1 MTEVRSNPPKPIDTP
16 ENMHRG
22 IALVLLPGYGPK
34 DFNGDQPYAK
44 GLIDSS
50 HVDRGTVV
58 QTVLAWLNKS
68 GLDVKRQASA
78 FRLVVWPEKWV
89 ESNLRGPQMVSALV
103 EQSSALAWL
112 NKSGLDVK
120 RQASAFRLVVWPE
133 KWVESNLRGPQMV
146 SALVEQS
153 SAFVKEMNETQPALL
168 VLVSCYLHDAL
179 LNPEVVKAL
188 KPALGKPLM
197 PPTRLCSTRLRAQ
210 VQRWE
215 T

>member
-103 EQSSALAWL
+103 EQSSA
-112 NKSGLDVK
+112 
-120 RQASAFRLVVWPE
+120 
-133 KWVESNLRGPQMV
+133 
-146 SALVEQS
+146 
-153 SAFVKEMNETQPALL
+153 FVKEMNETQPALL

-215 T
+215 KALVVSLPIPSQRTTSAFSEALAIGLKPWLNQNERK

>member
-22 IALVLLPGYGPK
+22 IALVLLPCYGPK
-34 DFNGDQPYAK
+34 EFNGDQPYAK

-58 QTVLAWLNKS
+58 QTV
-68 GLDVKRQASA
+68 
-78 FRLVVWPEKWV
+78 
-89 ESNLRGPQMVSALV
+89 
-103 EQSSALAWL
+103 LAWL

-215 T
+215 KALVVSLPIPSQRTTSAFSEALALGLKPWLNQNERK

>member
-103 EQSSALAWL
+103 EQSSA
-112 NKSGLDVK
+112 
-120 RQASAFRLVVWPE
+120 F
-133 KWVESNLRGPQMV
+133 VE
-146 SALVEQS
+146 
-153 SAFVKEMNETQPALL
+153 EMNETQPALL

-215 T
+215 KALVVSLPIPSQRTTSAFSEALVLGLKPWLNQNERK

>member
-34 DFNGDQPYAK
+34 EFNGDQPYAN

-103 EQSSALAWL
+103 EQSSA
-112 NKSGLDVK
+112 
-120 RQASAFRLVVWPE
+120 
-133 KWVESNLRGPQMV
+133 
-146 SALVEQS
+146 
-153 SAFVKEMNETQPALL
+153 FVKEMNGTQPALL

-215 T
+215 KALVVSLPIPSQRTTSAFSEALALGLKPWLNQNERK

>member
-34 DFNGDQPYAK
+34 EFNGDQPYAK

-103 EQSSALAWL
+103 EQSSA
-112 NKSGLDVK
+112 
-120 RQASAFRLVVWPE
+120 F
-133 KWVESNLRGPQMV
+133 VE
-146 SALVEQS
+146 
-153 SAFVKEMNETQPALL
+153 EMNETQPALL

-179 LNPEVVKAL
+179 LNSEVVKAL

-215 T
+215 KALVVSLPIPSQRTTSAFSEALALGLKPWLNQNERK

>member
-34 DFNGDQPYAK
+34 DFNGDHPYAI

-58 QTVLAWLNKS
+58 QTV
-68 GLDVKRQASA
+68 
-78 FRLVVWPEKWV
+78 
-89 ESNLRGPQMVSALV
+89 
-103 EQSSALAWL
+103 LAWL

-215 T
+215 KALVVSLPIPSQRTTSAFSEALALGLKPWLNQNERK

>member
-103 EQSSALAWL
+103 EQSSA
-112 NKSGLDVK
+112 
-120 RQASAFRLVVWPE
+120 
-133 KWVESNLRGPQMV
+133 
-146 SALVEQS
+146 
-153 SAFVKEMNETQPALL
+153 FVKEMNETQPALL

-197 PPTRLCSTRLRAQ
+197 PPTRLCSRRLRAQ

-215 T
+215 KALVVSLPIPSQRTTSAFSEALALGLKPWLNQNERK

>member
-34 DFNGDQPYAK
+34 EFNGDQPYAK

-58 QTVLAWLNKS
+58 QTV
-68 GLDVKRQASA
+68 
-78 FRLVVWPEKWV
+78 
-89 ESNLRGPQMVSALV
+89 
-103 EQSSALAWL
+103 LAWL

-197 PPTRLCSTRLRAQ
+197 PPTSLCSTRLRAQ

-215 T
+215 KALVVSLPIPSQRTTSAFSEALALGLKPWLNQNERK

>member
-103 EQSSALAWL
+103 EQSSA
-112 NKSGLDVK
+112 
-120 RQASAFRLVVWPE
+120 
-133 KWVESNLRGPQMV
+133 
-146 SALVEQS
+146 
-153 SAFVKEMNETQPALL
+153 FVKEMNETQSALL

-215 T
+215 KALVVSLPIPSQRTTSAFSEALALGLKPWLNQNERK

>member
-103 EQSSALAWL
+103 EQSSA
-112 NKSGLDVK
+112 
-120 RQASAFRLVVWPE
+120 
-133 KWVESNLRGPQMV
+133 
-146 SALVEQS
+146 
-153 SAFVKEMNETQPALL
+153 FVKEMNETQPALL

-210 VQRWE
+210 LQRWE
-215 T
+215 KALVVSLPIPSQRTTSAFSEALALGLKPWLNQNERK

>member
-103 EQSSALAWL
+103 EQSSA
-112 NKSGLDVK
+112 
-120 RQASAFRLVVWPE
+120 F
-133 KWVESNLRGPQMV
+133 VE
-146 SALVEQS
+146 
-153 SAFVKEMNETQPALL
+153 EMNETQPALL

-210 VQRWE
+210 LQRWE
-215 T
+215 KALVVSLPIPSQRTTSAFSEALALGLKPWLNQNERK

>member
-103 EQSSALAWL
+103 EQSSA
-112 NKSGLDVK
+112 
-120 RQASAFRLVVWPE
+120 
-133 KWVESNLRGPQMV
+133 
-146 SALVEQS
+146 
-153 SAFVKEMNETQPALL
+153 FVKEMNETQPALL

-210 VQRWE
+210 LQRWE
-215 T
+215 KALVVSFPIPSQRTTSAFSEALALGLKPWLNQNERK

>member
-1 MTEVRSNPPKPIDTP
+1 MTEARSNPPKPIDTP

-34 DFNGDQPYAK
+34 EFNGDQPYAK

-103 EQSSALAWL
+103 EQSSA
-112 NKSGLDVK
+112 
-120 RQASAFRLVVWPE
+120 F
-133 KWVESNLRGPQMV
+133 VE
-146 SALVEQS
+146 
-153 SAFVKEMNETQPALL
+153 EMNETQPALL

-215 T
+215 KALVVSLPIPSQRTTSAFSEALALGLKPWLNQNERK

>member
-103 EQSSALAWL
+103 EQSSA
-112 NKSGLDVK
+112 
-120 RQASAFRLVVWPE
+120 
-133 KWVESNLRGPQMV
+133 
-146 SALVEQS
+146 
-153 SAFVKEMNETQPALL
+153 FVKEMNETQPALL
-168 VLVSCYLHDAL
+168 VLISCYLHDAL

-215 T
+215 KALVVSLPIPSQRTTSAFSEALALGLKPWLNQNERK

>member
-103 EQSSALAWL
+103 EQSSA
-112 NKSGLDVK
+112 
-120 RQASAFRLVVWPE
+120 F
-133 KWVESNLRGPQMV
+133 VE
-146 SALVEQS
+146 
-153 SAFVKEMNETQPALL
+153 EMNETQPALL

-215 T
+215 KALVVSLPIPSQRTTLAFSEALALGLKPWLNQNERK

>member
-34 DFNGDQPYAK
+34 EFNGDQPYAK

-58 QTVLAWLNKS
+58 QTV
-68 GLDVKRQASA
+68 
-78 FRLVVWPEKWV
+78 
-89 ESNLRGPQMVSALV
+89 
-103 EQSSALAWL
+103 LAWL

-179 LNPEVVKAL
+179 LNPEVVQAL

-215 T
+215 KALVVSLPIPSQRTTSAFSEALALGLKPWLNQNERK

>member
-103 EQSSALAWL
+103 EQSSA
-112 NKSGLDVK
+112 
-120 RQASAFRLVVWPE
+120 
-133 KWVESNLRGPQMV
+133 
-146 SALVEQS
+146 
-153 SAFVKEMNETQPALL
+153 FVKEMNETQPALL

-215 T
+215 KALVVSLPIPSQRTTSAFSEALALGLKPWLDQNERK

>member
-1 MTEVRSNPPKPIDTP
+1 MTEARSNPPKPIDTP

-50 HVDRGTVV
+50 HVDRGIVV

-103 EQSSALAWL
+103 EQSSA
-112 NKSGLDVK
+112 
-120 RQASAFRLVVWPE
+120 F
-133 KWVESNLRGPQMV
+133 VE
-146 SALVEQS
+146 
-153 SAFVKEMNETQPALL
+153 EMNETQPALL

-215 T
+215 KALVVSLPIPSQRTTLAFSEALALGLKPWLNQNERK

>member
-1 MTEVRSNPPKPIDTP
+1 MTEVRSNPPKPIDTT

-58 QTVLAWLNKS
+58 QTV
-68 GLDVKRQASA
+68 
-78 FRLVVWPEKWV
+78 
-89 ESNLRGPQMVSALV
+89 
-103 EQSSALAWL
+103 LAWL

-215 T
+215 KALVVSFPIPSQRTTSAFSEALALGLKPWLNQNERK

>member
-1 MTEVRSNPPKPIDTP
+1 MTEVRPNPPKPIDTP

-34 DFNGDQPYAK
+34 DFNGGQPHAK

-50 HVDRGTVV
+50 HVDRGIVV
-58 QTVLAWLNKS
+58 KTVLAWLNKS

-78 FRLVVWPEKWV
+78 FRLVVWPEKWS
-89 ESNLRGPQMVSALV
+89 ESNLHGPQMVSALV
-103 EQSSALAWL
+103 KQS
-112 NKSGLDVK
+112 G
-120 RQASAFRLVVWPE
+120 
-133 KWVESNLRGPQMV
+133 
-146 SALVEQS
+146 
-153 SAFVKEMNETQPALL
+153 AFVEEMNETQPALL

-215 T
+215 KALVVSLPIPSQRTTSAFSEALALGLKPWLNQNERK

>member
-16 ENMHRG
+16 ENMYRG

-34 DFNGDQPYAK
+34 EFNGDQPYAK

-58 QTVLAWLNKS
+58 QTV
-68 GLDVKRQASA
+68 
-78 FRLVVWPEKWV
+78 
-89 ESNLRGPQMVSALV
+89 
-103 EQSSALAWL
+103 LAWL

-215 T
+215 KALVVSLPIPSQRTTSAFSEALALGLKPWLNQNERK

>member
-34 DFNGDQPYAK
+34 EFNGDQPYAK

-58 QTVLAWLNKS
+58 QTV
-68 GLDVKRQASA
+68 
-78 FRLVVWPEKWV
+78 
-89 ESNLRGPQMVSALV
+89 
-103 EQSSALAWL
+103 LAWL

-210 VQRWE
+210 LQRWE
-215 T
+215 KALVVSLPIPSQRTTSAFSEALALGLKPWLNQNERK

>member
-103 EQSSALAWL
+103 EQSSA
-112 NKSGLDVK
+112 
-120 RQASAFRLVVWPE
+120 F
-133 KWVESNLRGPQMV
+133 VE
-146 SALVEQS
+146 
-153 SAFVKEMNETQPALL
+153 EMNETQPALL

-179 LNPEVVKAL
+179 LNSEVVKAL

-210 VQRWE
+210 LQRWE
-215 T
+215 KALVVSLPIPSQRTTSAFSEALALGLKPWLNQDERK

>member
-50 HVDRGTVV
+50 HVDRGTAV
-58 QTVLAWLNKS
+58 QTV
-68 GLDVKRQASA
+68 
-78 FRLVVWPEKWV
+78 
-89 ESNLRGPQMVSALV
+89 
-103 EQSSALAWL
+103 LAWL

-215 T
+215 KALVVSLPIPSQRTTSAFSEALALGLKPWLNQNERK

>member
-34 DFNGDQPYAK
+34 EFNGDQPYAK

-78 FRLVVWPEKWV
+78 FRLVVWPE
-89 ESNLRGPQMVSALV
+89 R
-103 EQSSALAWL
+103 
-112 NKSGLDVK
+112 
-120 RQASAFRLVVWPE
+120 
-133 KWVESNLRGPQMV
+133 WVESNLRGPQMV

-215 T
+215 KALVVSLPIPSQRTTSAFSEALALGLKPWLNQNERK

>member
-103 EQSSALAWL
+103 EQSSA
-112 NKSGLDVK
+112 
-120 RQASAFRLVVWPE
+120 
-133 KWVESNLRGPQMV
+133 
-146 SALVEQS
+146 
-153 SAFVKEMNETQPALL
+153 FVKEMNETQPALL

-215 T
+215 KALVVSLPIPSQRTTSAFSEALALGLKPWLNQDERK

>member
-1 MTEVRSNPPKPIDTP
+1 MTEARSNPPKPIDTP

-50 HVDRGTVV
+50 HVDRGIVV

-103 EQSSALAWL
+103 EQSSA
-112 NKSGLDVK
+112 
-120 RQASAFRLVVWPE
+120 F
-133 KWVESNLRGPQMV
+133 VE
-146 SALVEQS
+146 
-153 SAFVKEMNETQPALL
+153 EMNETQPALL

-215 T
+215 KALVVSLPIPSQRTTSAFSEALALGLKPWLNQNERK

>member
-34 DFNGDQPYAK
+34 EFNGDQPYAK

-58 QTVLAWLNKS
+58 QTV
-68 GLDVKRQASA
+68 
-78 FRLVVWPEKWV
+78 
-89 ESNLRGPQMVSALV
+89 
-103 EQSSALAWL
+103 LAWL

-197 PPTRLCSTRLRAQ
+197 PPTRLCSRRLRAQ

-215 T
+215 KALVVSLPIPSQRTTSAFSEALALGLKPWLNQNERK

>member
-34 DFNGDQPYAK
+34 EFNGDQPYAK

-89 ESNLRGPQMVSALV
+89 G
-103 EQSSALAWL
+103 
-112 NKSGLDVK
+112 
-120 RQASAFRLVVWPE
+120 
-133 KWVESNLRGPQMV
+133 SNLRGPQMV

-197 PPTRLCSTRLRAQ
+197 PPTRLCSRRLRAQ

-215 T
+215 KALVVSLPIPSQRTTSAFSEALALGLKPWLNQNERK

>member
-103 EQSSALAWL
+103 EQSSA
-112 NKSGLDVK
+112 
-120 RQASAFRLVVWPE
+120 
-133 KWVESNLRGPQMV
+133 
-146 SALVEQS
+146 
-153 SAFVKEMNETQPALL
+153 FVKEMNETQPALL

-215 T
+215 KALVVSFPIPSQRTTSAFSEALALGLKPWLNQNERK

>member
-1 MTEVRSNPPKPIDTP
+1 MTEARSNPPKPIDTP

-50 HVDRGTVV
+50 HVDRGIVV
-58 QTVLAWLNKS
+58 KTVLAWLNKS

-103 EQSSALAWL
+103 EQSSA
-112 NKSGLDVK
+112 
-120 RQASAFRLVVWPE
+120 F
-133 KWVESNLRGPQMV
+133 VE
-146 SALVEQS
+146 
-153 SAFVKEMNETQPALL
+153 EMNETQPALL

-215 T
+215 KALVVSLPIPSQRTTLAFSEALALGLKPWLNQNERK

>member
-103 EQSSALAWL
+103 EQSSA
-112 NKSGLDVK
+112 
-120 RQASAFRLVVWPE
+120 
-133 KWVESNLRGPQMV
+133 
-146 SALVEQS
+146 
-153 SAFVKEMNETQPALL
+153 FVKEMNETQPALL

-215 T
+215 KALVVSLPIPSQRTTSAFSEALALGLKPWLNQNERK

>member
-1 MTEVRSNPPKPIDTP
+1 M
-16 ENMHRG
+16 
-22 IALVLLPGYGPK
+22 
-34 DFNGDQPYAK
+34 
-44 GLIDSS
+44 
-50 HVDRGTVV
+50 V
-58 QTVLAWLNKS
+58 QTV
-68 GLDVKRQASA
+68 
-78 FRLVVWPEKWV
+78 
-89 ESNLRGPQMVSALV
+89 
-103 EQSSALAWL
+103 LAWL

-188 KPALGKPLM
+188 KPSLGKPLM

-215 T
+215 KALVVSLPIPSQRTTSAFSEALALGLKPWLNQNERK

>member
-103 EQSSALAWL
+103 EQSSA
-112 NKSGLDVK
+112 
-120 RQASAFRLVVWPE
+120 F
-133 KWVESNLRGPQMV
+133 VE
-146 SALVEQS
+146 
-153 SAFVKEMNETQPALL
+153 EMNETQPALL

-210 VQRWE
+210 LQRWE
-215 T
+215 KALVVSLPIPSQRTTSAFSEALALGLKPWLDQNERK

>member
-34 DFNGDQPYAK
+34 EFNGDQPYAK

-58 QTVLAWLNKS
+58 QTV
-68 GLDVKRQASA
+68 
-78 FRLVVWPEKWV
+78 
-89 ESNLRGPQMVSALV
+89 
-103 EQSSALAWL
+103 LAWL

-215 T
+215 KALVVSLPIPSQRTTSAFSEALALGLKPWLNQNERK

>member
-1 MTEVRSNPPKPIDTP
+1 MTKVRSNPPKPIDTP

-34 DFNGDQPYAK
+34 EFNGDQPYAK

-58 QTVLAWLNKS
+58 QTV
-68 GLDVKRQASA
+68 
-78 FRLVVWPEKWV
+78 
-89 ESNLRGPQMVSALV
+89 
-103 EQSSALAWL
+103 LAWL

-215 T
+215 KALVVSLPIPSQRTTSAFSEALALGLKPWLNQNERK

>member
-34 DFNGDQPYAK
+34 EFNGDQPYAK

-103 EQSSALAWL
+103 EQSSA
-112 NKSGLDVK
+112 
-120 RQASAFRLVVWPE
+120 
-133 KWVESNLRGPQMV
+133 
-146 SALVEQS
+146 
-153 SAFVKEMNETQPALL
+153 FVKEMNETPPALL

-215 T
+215 KALVVSLPIPSQRTTSAFSEALALGLKPWLNQNERK

>member
-34 DFNGDQPYAK
+34 EFNGDQPYAK

-50 HVDRGTVV
+50 HVDRGIVV
-58 QTVLAWLNKS
+58 QTV
-68 GLDVKRQASA
+68 
-78 FRLVVWPEKWV
+78 
-89 ESNLRGPQMVSALV
+89 
-103 EQSSALAWL
+103 LAWL

-215 T
+215 KALVVSLPIPSQRTTSAFSEALALGLKPWLNQNERK

>member
-34 DFNGDQPYAK
+34 EFNGDQPYAK

-103 EQSSALAWL
+103 EQSSA
-112 NKSGLDVK
+112 
-120 RQASAFRLVVWPE
+120 F
-133 KWVESNLRGPQMV
+133 VE
-146 SALVEQS
+146 
-153 SAFVKEMNETQPALL
+153 EMNETQPALL

-215 T
+215 KALVVSLPIPSQRTTSAFSEALALGLKPWLNQNERK

>member
-34 DFNGDQPYAK
+34 EFNGDQPYAK

-103 EQSSALAWL
+103 EQSSA
-112 NKSGLDVK
+112 
-120 RQASAFRLVVWPE
+120 
-133 KWVESNLRGPQMV
+133 
-146 SALVEQS
+146 
-153 SAFVKEMNETQPALL
+153 FVKEMNGTQPALL

-215 T
+215 KALVVSLPIPSQRTTSAFSEALALGLKPWLDQNERK